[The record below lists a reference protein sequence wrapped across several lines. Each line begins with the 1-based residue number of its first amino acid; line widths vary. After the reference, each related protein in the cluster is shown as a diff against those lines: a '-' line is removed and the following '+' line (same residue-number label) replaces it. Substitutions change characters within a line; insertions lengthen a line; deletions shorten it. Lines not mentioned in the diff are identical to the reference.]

1 MKPDAGPRWRQDLH
15 ALRLP
20 DFCNLGTWL
29 RVLLAVN
36 GLAVAAALL
45 VNRPPVNLLTDFV
58 EFAAYI
64 EPVTL
69 ATLVVLC
76 AGRPLLS
83 RLAPPVQALVAV
95 AVAMALA
102 TLFSLLVAPLEID
115 RLSFWRIWFWSGSLA
130 VIMLVWFDLAARA
143 HAPAVAE
150 ARLMAL
156 TARIRP
162 HFLFNSL
169 NAVLGVI
176 RSDPRRAEAALEEL
190 ADLFRTLMRDNRELV
205 PLSDEIALARQY
217 LDLERLRLGE
227 RLQVR
232 WEVDSCPG
240 DALVPPLMLQ
250 PLIENAVYH
259 GIEPLGGVGE
269 IGIRLARRQDRVDIE
284 LTNPRPVEGHGAGNQ
299 MALANIRERLL
310 LFFDLEA
317 TLETRATTDRYAVR
331 IELPYRMEKR
341 HAPRAAVRRGVDH
354 DHALPGG
361 EHPSSPPGGTGREE
375 EGP

>member
-1 MKPDAGPRWRQDLH
+1 MGQDAGERLWQNLRT
-15 ALRLP
+15 LRLP

-36 GLAVAAALL
+36 GMALAAVLFG
-45 VNRPPVNLLTDFV
+45 NRQLATLPADFV
-58 EFAAYI
+58 ELAAYV
-64 EPVTL
+64 EPATL
-69 ATLVVLC
+69 ASLVALC
-76 AGRPLLS
+76 GGRPWLS
-83 RLAPPVQALVAV
+83 RLAPPVQVLSAVLVPLAMSTLLALLLAPISIEGLALWRVWLWSGLVAV
-95 AVAMALA
+95 VL
-102 TLFSLLVAPLEID
+102 
-115 RLSFWRIWFWSGSLA
+115 
-130 VIMLVWFDLAARA
+130 LVWFDLAARA
-143 HAPAVAE
+143 RAPAVTE

-176 RSDPRRAEAALEEL
+176 RSEPRRAEAALEEL
-190 ADLFRTLMRDNRELV
+190 ADLFRSLMRDNRELV

-227 RLQVR
+227 RLHVR
-232 WEVDSCPG
+232 WEVESCPA

-259 GIEPLGGVGE
+259 GVEPLGGAGE
-269 IGIRLARRQDRVDIE
+269 IGIRLARREDRVEIE
-284 LTNPRPVEGHGAGNQ
+284 LTNPRAADNHAGGNQ

-317 TLETRATTDRYAVR
+317 NLETRATADRYAVR

-341 HAPRAAVRRGVDH
+341 HAPRAAIRRGANH
-354 DHALPGG
+354 DNEPPGG
-361 EHPSSPPGGTGREE
+361 EQPSSPPGGRGA
-375 EGP
+375 GGG